1 MINASLQSEG
11 EPSSSVKKPS
21 SLQELVGTSCNRHG
35 PRVPGSERKACLE
48 ALVSDGFEAVLATGR
63 FESCLVYAIHDI
75 ILAAAEP
82 KHATPKKRARVEV
95 PGHDAESDDDDALR
109 RRGLRRVVYP
119 ETVWVAAYE
128 IIAPIPTSLLHQ
140 EQCSNGT
147 DGEPC
152 RSPACVFCG

>member
-1 MINASLQSEG
+1 MSASLQSEA
-11 EPSSSVKKPS
+11 EPTTARKKES
-21 SLQELVGTSCNRHG
+21 SLQELVDTTCNRHG

-63 FESCLVYAIHDI
+63 FESCLVYAIHNI
-75 ILAAAEP
+75 ILAEVEA
-82 KHATPKKRARVEV
+82 KQATPKKRARVEV
-95 PGHDAESDDDDALR
+95 PGQDAKSDDDDALR

-119 ETVWVAAYE
+119 KTMWVAAHE
-128 IIAPIPTSLLHQ
+128 TIAPIPTSLLHP